1 MLRDVVITGVGRVGP
16 QGPGRNGLAR
26 ALREGTPVPTRL
38 CPSAHAAESAAKP
51 TCEPVDYVGWV
62 DQITPF
68 GKVET
73 GSSSDPIGRS
83 ESLAHAAAQLAR
95 REAGLPELSD
105 AEAEGELW
113 IATALG
119 FAKGRLA
126 RADVGN
132 RETWHRWLEA
142 TGAERLGGTVSERE
156 ASGLIAVAEAARAIE
171 EERCDRAIVIE
182 VDSVTPRILRVHRR
196 LRALASGVGG
206 KAPIARPFDR
216 FRRGS
221 VLAEGATAVILERE
235 SLVTDR
241 GARPR
246 SRLCSEFRATDASA
260 SPYGFGSR
268 AKELGV
274 SLREHLRDEE
284 IEPHSIEGVI
294 AGARGS
300 IEADAQEAEWI
311 ESFFGGEAP
320 PIFAPMGTTG
330 LGGGGLLAAACLAAE
345 GLPLCGTAGFSERDP
360 ALSLRPHPSA
370 VSPTPRRI
378 LVSTLASGGQA
389 AWLLFDPR

>member
-26 ALREGTPVPTRL
+26 ALREATPVPTRL
-38 CPSAHAAESAAKP
+38 CPSSSSESTAKT

-62 DQITPF
+62 DQISPF
-68 GKVET
+68 SRVEA
-73 GSSSDPIGRS
+73 SSAGDPVGRS
-83 ESLAHAAAQLAR
+83 ESLAAAAAQLAR
-95 REAGLPELSD
+95 REAGLEEVADSAPS
-105 AEAEGELW
+105 GELW

-132 RETWHRWLEA
+132 QKTWHRWLEA
-142 TGAERLGGTVSERE
+142 TGTERLGGTVSERE

-171 EERCDRAIVIE
+171 EGRCDRAIVIE

-206 KAPIARPFDR
+206 QAPIARPFDR

-221 VLAEGATAVILERE
+221 VLAEGATAIILERE
-235 SLVTDR
+235 SLVADR

-246 SRLCSEFRATDASA
+246 SRLCSEFRATDRSA

-268 AKELGV
+268 AKDLAA
-274 SLREHLRDEE
+274 SLRAHLVEE
-284 IEPHSIEGVI
+284 KIEPHSIEGII

-300 IEADAQEAEWI
+300 VEADAQEAEWI
-311 ESFFGGEAP
+311 ASLFGKDAP

-345 GLPLCGTAGFSERDP
+345 GLPLCGSAGFSERDP
-360 ALSLRPHPSA
+360 ALSCRPHPSA
-370 VSPTPRRI
+370 ISPTPRRI
-378 LVSTLASGGQA
+378 IVSTLASGGQA